1 MLLDLFGAFEA
12 NLLFSRRSADRS
24 LAESTDQALD
34 LAAESLGVF
43 FENFN
48 AIHRV
53 VALLHRD
60 RELFEFVLS
69 RKVAPSI
76 ICSSSAR
83 RDSLSKCSSV
93 FLSSSSVI
101 RTFSSSLRVNARAS
115 PLSVHPWSLLRE
127 LAIAISRLS
136 SMFSS

>member
-12 NLLFSRRSADRS
+12 NLLFLAQSRS
-24 LAESTDQALD
+24 LGVAESTDQALD

-60 RELFEFVLS
+60 RELF
-69 RKVAPSI
+69 
-76 ICSSSAR
+76 
-83 RDSLSKCSSV
+83 
-93 FLSSSSVI
+93 
-101 RTFSSSLRVNARAS
+101 
-115 PLSVHPWSLLRE
+115 
-127 LAIAISRLS
+127 
-136 SMFSS
+136 